1 MRRSLERWLLARWYG
16 TPGLLWLLFPLEI
29 LFRVRMALRRIGRRP
44 IKPAVPVIVIGN
56 IVVGGSGKTP
66 LVLWL
71 AAALRAR
78 GFHPGIVSRGHGG
91 RGPFPLHVYPET
103 SANMCGDEPLLLA
116 RRLDVPVVVDP
127 NRRAAL
133 ALLLTKNVDVVISD
147 DGLQHYALARTV
159 EIAVLD
165 GARMFG
171 NGHCLPVGPLREP
184 PARLNEVDFVVG
196 NGVLHGFKRD
206 CFGDPDDGPAVI
218 TMQLRPTL
226 LRQVINPAVTISVQ
240 DFLSR
245 CGARMDGTVVAAVA
259 GIGNPARFFTTLRD
273 IGCKIDEFPFPD
285 HHAFAAADFA
295 PLAGRVLLMTE
306 KDAVKCAGLVGA
318 DAWYLEVEACL
329 PDKFFPA
336 LLARAGLPERAVFQ
350 EHMNLQE
357 KV

>member
-29 LFRVRMALRRIGRRP
+29 LFRVRVALRRVGRRP

-71 AAALRAR
+71 AAELRAR
-78 GFHPGIVSRGHGG
+78 GFRPGIVSRGHGG
-91 RGPFPLHVYPET
+91 RGPFPLHVHPAT
-103 SANMCGDEPLLLA
+103 SADMCGDEPLLLA

-133 ALLLTKNVDVVISD
+133 ALLLTQHVDVVISD

-184 PARLNEVDFVVG
+184 PARLNEMDFVVG
-196 NGVLHGFKRD
+196 NGALRGLHG
-206 CFGDPDDGPAVI
+206 GPGVI
-218 TMQLRPTL
+218 TMQLRPML

-245 CGARMDGTVVAAVA
+245 YGSAVNGKPVVAVA
-259 GIGNPARFFTTLRD
+259 GIGNPQRFFTTLRNL
-273 IGCKIDEFPFPD
+273 GCTIDEFPFPD
-285 HHAFAAADFA
+285 HHMFTTADFA

-306 KDAVKCAGLVGA
+306 KDAVKCVGLVGV

-329 PDKFFPA
+329 PDTFLPA

-350 EHMNLQE
+350 EHTNSSERMNLQE
-357 KV
+357 KM